1 MYLRLAFSVAA
12 HLEPEILLVDEV
24 LAVGD
29 AAFQKKCLRKMGNV
43 AHEGRAVLFVSHNMG
58 AVVTLCNRCLLIE
71 QGSLTKDGNPS
82 QVTSMYQASL
92 YTTLKDPSD
101 LSGVERYGTGKA
113 KFVSAK
119 VIPIGENISSQSYLH
134 PGQDLKI
141 ELMIKAITEI
151 TQANVALIIY
161 DFAGYRLIDVNT
173 ALQGSFLSLKAG
185 EEAQVTFYLQKVLL
199 KPGTYL
205 LGLWMG
211 RGSIEDIDGITHA
224 VSISVEADPETLKYS
239 ETFPG
244 IYQCQYRHSI
254 RKG

>member
-1 MYLRLAFSVAA
+1 
-12 HLEPEILLVDEV
+12 
-24 LAVGD
+24 
-29 AAFQKKCLRKMGNV
+29 MGNV